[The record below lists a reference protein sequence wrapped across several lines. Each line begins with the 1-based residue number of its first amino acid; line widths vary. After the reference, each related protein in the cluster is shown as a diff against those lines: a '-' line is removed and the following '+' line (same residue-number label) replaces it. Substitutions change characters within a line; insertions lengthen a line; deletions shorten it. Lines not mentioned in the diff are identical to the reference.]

1 MPPDT
6 GRVRPAPTLA
16 AGAGVITLAI
26 LLATVA
32 LSPEPGLWKLVL
44 VAVALGVPGAMAA
57 ALAPRNAAAWLIL
70 GVGLLFA
77 CLGLSTQWAGTGGTT
92 PWAAWV
98 TDRAG
103 AVVVPLTLLAL
114 LLLPDG
120 RLPSPRWRAPV
131 TAVLAAQ
138 VALVVAWCLVPGTAE
153 SANPVG
159 VLPASWAGPVDAAG
173 DWLLQVP
180 FLAAVAA
187 VVMRLRRG
195 EDRARL
201 AYVLWAAAGFVT
213 ATVAGRVLWPD
224 AADVLDVLGA
234 TLLGAG
240 LSLTLLP
247 RGKAS
252 EPPSRDWSGVQSPE
266 LSARERQVLELV
278 ALGLT
283 NKEIAERLTI
293 SPVTARNHV
302 SRILTK
308 LGLENRT
315 QAATWLSLGG
325 SARKS

>member
-1 MPPDT
+1 M
-6 GRVRPAPTLA
+6 RPAPTLA
-16 AGAGVITLAI
+16 AGAGAVTLAI

-32 LSPEPGLWKLVL
+32 LSPDPGLWKLVL
-44 VAVALGVPGAMAA
+44 VAVALGVPGALAA
-57 ALAPRNAAAWLIL
+57 ALDPRNAAGWLVL
-70 GVGLLFA
+70 AVGLLFA
-77 CLGLSTQWAGTGGTT
+77 CLGLSTQWAGTGDAT
-92 PWAAWV
+92 PWASWV
-98 TDRAG
+98 ADRAG

-131 TAVLAAQ
+131 TAVVTAQ

-153 SANPVG
+153 SPNPVG
-159 VLPASWAGPVDAAG
+159 VLPASWAGPLDTAG
-173 DWLLQVP
+173 DWLLQLP

-187 VVMRLRRG
+187 VVVRLREG

-201 AYVLWAAAGFVT
+201 AGVLWAAAGFVA
-213 ATVAGRVLWPD
+213 ATVAGRALWPG

-240 LSLTLLP
+240 LTLTLLP
-247 RGKAS
+247 SGATP
-252 EPPSRDWSGVQSPE
+252 ELAPQPTFDWSGVKTPE
-266 LSARERQVLELV
+266 LSTREREVLELV
-278 ALGLT
+278 AQGLT
-283 NKEIAERLTI
+283 NREIAERLTI

-325 SARKS
+325 STRDR